1 MRLSIILEITRIG
14 NFQKVTAVDEISGK
28 EVSFMAPLNAM
39 RSDIEK
45 LARAKLLYVLNRKS
59 AES

>member
-28 EVSFMAPLNAM
+28 EVSFMAPINAM

>member
-14 NFQKVTAVDEISGK
+14 NFQKVTAVDEVSGK

>member
-1 MRLSIILEITRIG
+1 MRLNIILEITRIG

>member
-1 MRLSIILEITRIG
+1 MRLSIILEITCIG
-14 NFQKVTAVDEISGK
+14 NFQKVTAIDEISGQ